1 MNEAVELCRELV
13 KFKTDN
19 NQCREAMKFFKS
31 WLEGIGFK
39 VRMLTYASSDG
50 HQVDN
55 LYARYGTGTPHLL
68 FSGHMDVVESG
79 DTEAWKYPP
88 FAAEVVNDVLYGRG
102 VADMKGG
109 TAGFAAACKEFV
121 KSRNFSGSISLV
133 ISGDEEEPIVDGT
146 KKVLEQVSAEGE
158 KFDFCLV
165 GEPSNPHNIGDEIKI
180 GRRGDMVLYI
190 KSIGRQGHTA
200 YPHLADNPLHHL
212 TQLLA
217 KMTAFELDG
226 GNKFFDASTLQIT
239 TVDTGNKASNIIP
252 AEAEATVDIRFN
264 VLHTPASL
272 TAWVDKL
279 IAETPGK
286 FEYKALVVGEP
297 FLSPIDDNLEKLVS
311 AVKEITGRTPA
322 LTTGGGTS
330 DARFVKDFCPVV
342 EFGLTNGSI
351 HKVDE
356 HETTENMT
364 LLCEIYQRFLVD
376 YFC

>member
-13 KFKTDN
+13 KIKTDN

-50 HQVDN
+50 RQVDN
-55 LYARYGTGTPHLL
+55 LYAQYGVGTPHLL

-79 DTEAWKYPP
+79 DEKTWKCPP
-88 FAAEVVNDVLYGRG
+88 FAAEIDNAVLYGRG

-109 TAGFAAACKEFV
+109 VSCFAAACKEFI
-121 KSRNFSGSISLV
+121 KSQNFSGSISFV

-146 KKVLEQVSAEGE
+146 KKVLEQVSTEGE

-165 GEPSNPHNIGDEIKI
+165 GEPSNPQNIGDEIKI
-180 GRRGDMVLYI
+180 GRRGDMILYI

-217 KMTAFELDG
+217 KMTMAELDS
-226 GNKFFDASTLQIT
+226 GNDFFGPSTLQIT
-239 TVDTGNKASNIIP
+239 NIDTGNKASNIIP
-252 AEAEATVDIRFN
+252 SEAEATVDIRFN

-279 IAETPGK
+279 IAETTGT
-286 FEYKALVVGEP
+286 FEYQTQLVGEP
-297 FLSPIDDNLEKLVS
+297 FLSQIDNNLEKLVS

-342 EFGLTNGSI
+342 EFGLTNSSI
-351 HKVDE
+351 HKVNE
-356 HETTENMT
+356 CETTENLT
-364 LLCEIYQRFLVD
+364 LLCEIYQRFLVN

>member
-19 NQCREAMKFFKS
+19 SQCREAMKFFKS

-39 VRMLTYASSDG
+39 VRILSYASSDG
-50 HQVDN
+50 RQVDN

-79 DTEAWKYPP
+79 DTESWKCSP

-121 KSRNFSGSISLV
+121 KSHNFSGSISLV

-146 KKVLEQVSAEGE
+146 KKVLEQISAEGE

-165 GEPSNPHNIGDEIKI
+165 GEPSNPQNIGDEIKV

-212 TQLLA
+212 IQLLA

-226 GNKFFDASTLQIT
+226 GNDFFDPSTLQIT

-272 TAWVDKL
+272 TAWVDRL
-279 IAETPGK
+279 IAETPGNFK
-286 FEYKALVVGEP
+286 YKALVVGEP
-297 FLSPIDDNLEKLVS
+297 FLSPIDNNLEKLVS
-311 AVKEITGRTPA
+311 AVKEISGRTPA

-342 EFGLTNGSI
+342 EFGLTNSSI
-351 HKVDE
+351 HKVNE
-356 HETTENMT
+356 CETTENLT
-364 LLCEIYQRFLVD
+364 LLCEIYQRFLVN